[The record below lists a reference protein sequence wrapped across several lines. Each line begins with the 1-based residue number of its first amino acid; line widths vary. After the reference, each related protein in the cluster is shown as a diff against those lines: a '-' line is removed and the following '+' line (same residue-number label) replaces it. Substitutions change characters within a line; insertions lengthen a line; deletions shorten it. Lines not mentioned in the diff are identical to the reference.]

1 MADYDRESAL
11 GLQQLEPSPVEETPV
26 DSKDGYF
33 PSREAPAAHHQHALG
48 LSHSAIWYLSRI
60 QRYSSY
66 AFSAFAAAHIANTS
80 IIPLITRSVP
90 ESERYLLL
98 TRPYYQGLPAEPLLV
113 IIPLWAHVL
122 SGVALRV
129 YRRHLNTKR
138 YGDED
143 FPSKSGFFVGGDFWP
158 KVSGVSKLGFA
169 FVPLLVGHVFINRAV
184 PSNFP
189 GGSSNVNL
197 SYVSHAFAKH
207 PVVSFVGFAALLTV
221 GCWHITW
228 GWAQW
233 LGWTPNQVTATG
245 YGRQLIKKRRWYI
258 INAVAATVTGLWMAG
273 GLGVIGRGGEAPG
286 WVGRLYND
294 MYQTIPLVGKWM

>member
-1 MADYDRESAL
+1 MADYDRESSL
-11 GLQQLEPSPVEETPV
+11 SLQQLDPSPVEETPG
-26 DSKDGYF
+26 DSKDEYF
-33 PSREAPAAHHQHALG
+33 PRHDAPAAQTHHALG

-129 YRRHLNTKR
+129 YRRHLNAKR
-138 YGDED
+138 YGDDE
-143 FPSKSGFFVGGDFWP
+143 FRSRKGVFSSEFWP
-158 KVSGVSKLGFA
+158 KVSGVSKLGYV
-169 FVPLLVGHVFINRAV
+169 FVPLLAGHIFINRAV
-184 PSNFP
+184 PNNFP
-189 GGSSNVNL
+189 GGSSNINL
-197 SYVSHAFAKH
+197 SYVSHAFAKY
-207 PVVSFVGFAALLTV
+207 PAVSFAGFASLLTI

-233 LGWTPNQVTATG
+233 LGWTPNQVTTMG
-245 YGRQLIKKRRWYI
+245 TERRLIKKRKWYI
-258 INAVAATVTGLWMAG
+258 LNAVAAAVTGLWMAG
-273 GLGVIGRGGEAPG
+273 SFGVVAKGGEAPG
-286 WVGRLYND
+286 WVGKMYND
-294 MYQTIPLVGKWM
+294 MYKTIPVVGSWM